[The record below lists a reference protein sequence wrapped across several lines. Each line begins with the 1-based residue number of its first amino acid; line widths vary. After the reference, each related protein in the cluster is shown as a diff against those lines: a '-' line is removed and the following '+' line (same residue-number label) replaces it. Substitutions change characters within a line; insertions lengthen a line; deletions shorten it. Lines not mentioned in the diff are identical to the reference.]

1 MDNGH
6 SVGSSDGVAASG
18 NIWSDLRDAIRGVEF
33 DYTSGRLGRAILL
46 LSVPMMLEMSMESV
60 FAIVD
65 VFFVLRLGPAAAAT
79 VGLTEALLTLLYALA
94 IGLSMGTTAMVSRR
108 VGEKDLPAAAL
119 AAFQSIALGIG
130 LAAAVGVFGG
140 VYASALLD
148 IMGATDEILEVGTGY
163 TRVLFAG
170 NVVIFLL
177 FLINAVFRG
186 AGDAFMAMRS
196 LWIANIVNI
205 VLDPCLIF
213 GLGPFPELGLTGAAV
228 ATTIGR
234 GTGVL
239 YQFRALGR
247 RSTRINITR
256 KEIRLVYGL
265 IVRLFRVSAFGIF
278 QFLVST
284 ASWVVLIR
292 IVSSFGEAAIAG
304 YTLAIRILVFFFMP
318 AWGMSNAAATLVGQN
333 LGARDPTRAEK
344 SVWMT
349 ARYNMAFLGSVG
361 LLFIFWA
368 PFFIG
373 LFTSDPDVASHG
385 IDCLRIVAYGYIVYA
400 LGMVMVQAFN
410 GAGDTVTPTIIN
422 IFAFWVVEIPL
433 AYLLAHAL
441 EMGPRGVYYAIL
453 IAETLMAFIAA
464 LAFRRGSWKTSEI

>member
-1 MDNGH
+1 
-6 SVGSSDGVAASG
+6 
-18 NIWSDLRDAIRGVEF
+18 
-33 DYTSGRLGRAILL
+33 
-46 LSVPMMLEMSMESV
+46 MMLEMSMESV
-60 FAIVD
+60 FAVVD

-94 IGLSMGTTAMVSRR
+94 IGLSMGTTAMVARR
-108 VGEKDLPAAAL
+108 VGEGELPAAAL
-119 AAFQSIALGIG
+119 AAVQAIALGIG
-130 LAAAVGVFGG
+130 IAAVVGVFGG
-140 VYASALLD
+140 IFASDLLD
-148 IMGATDEILEVGTGY
+148 IMGGTDEIIDVGTGY
-163 TRVLFAG
+163 TRVLYAG

-186 AGDAFMAMRS
+186 AGDASMAMRS
-196 LWIANIVNI
+196 LWLANLVNI
-205 VLDPCLIF
+205 ILDPCLIF

-239 YQFRALGR
+239 YQFRALAGR
-247 RSTRINITR
+247 KSRINITR
-256 KEIRLVYGL
+256 SEMRIALGVMY
-265 IVRLFRVSAFGIF
+265 RLFRVSAFGIF

-292 IVSSFGEAAIAG
+292 IVSTFGEAAIAG
-304 YTLAIRILVFFFMP
+304 YTLAIRILIFFFMP

-333 LGARDPTRAEK
+333 LGAGDPARAEK

-349 ARYNMAFLGSVG
+349 AWYNMAFLGTVG

-373 LFTSDPDVASHG
+373 LFTDDAEVAAYG
-385 IDCLRIVAYGYIVYA
+385 IDCLRIVAYGYLIYA

-422 IFAFWVVEIPL
+422 IVAFWIVEIPL
-433 AYLLAHAL
+433 AYLLAITLDA
-441 EMGPRGVYYAIL
+441 GPQGVYYAIL
-453 IAETLMAFIAA
+453 AAETLMAVIAA
-464 LAFRRGSWKTSEI
+464 IAFRRGRWKTTEI

>member
-1 MDNGH
+1 MNDRQ
-6 SVGSSDGVAASG
+6 SVDSSAGIAASG
-18 NIWSDLRDAIRGVEF
+18 NIWSDLRDAVRGVEF

-119 AAFQSIALGIG
+119 AAVQSIALGIG
-130 LAAAVGVFGG
+130 IAAGVGVFGG
-140 VYASALLD
+140 IYASGLLD
-148 IMGATDEILEVGTGY
+148 IMGATEEILLVGTGY

-239 YQFRALGR
+239 YQFRALAR
-247 RSTRINITR
+247 SSTRINITR
-256 KEIRLVYGL
+256 NEIRLVL
-265 IVRLFRVSAFGIF
+265 DVIVRLFRVSAFGIF

-333 LGARDPTRAEK
+333 LGAGNPARAEK

-349 ARYNMAFLGSVG
+349 AGYNMAFLGSVG
-361 LLFIFWA
+361 LVFILGA
-368 PFFIG
+368 EALIA
-373 LFTSDPDVASHG
+373 LFTSDAAVAAIG
-385 IDCLRIVAYGYIVYA
+385 VNCLRIVSYGYVFYA
-400 LGMVMVQAFN
+400 LGMV
-410 GAGDTVTPTIIN
+410 
-422 IFAFWVVEIPL
+422 
-433 AYLLAHAL
+433 
-441 EMGPRGVYYAIL
+441 
-453 IAETLMAFIAA
+453 
-464 LAFRRGSWKTSEI
+464 

>member
-1 MDNGH
+1 MDDRQ
-6 SVGSSDGVAASG
+6 SVDSSAGIAASG
-18 NIWSDLRDAIRGVEF
+18 NIWSDLRDAVRGVEF

-119 AAFQSIALGIG
+119 AAVQSIALGIG
-130 LAAAVGVFGG
+130 IAACVGVFGG
-140 VYASALLD
+140 IYASGLLD
-148 IMGATDEILEVGTGY
+148 IMGATEEILLVGTGY

-239 YQFRALGR
+239 YQFRALAR
-247 RSTRINITR
+247 SSTRINITR
-256 KEIRLVYGL
+256 NEIRLVL
-265 IVRLFRVSAFGIF
+265 DVIVRLFRVSAFGIF

-304 YTLAIRILVFFFMP
+304 YTLAIRILIFFFMP

-333 LGARDPTRAEK
+333 LGAGDPSRAEK
-344 SVWMT
+344 AVWMT
-349 ARYNMAFLGSVG
+349 ACRASSSSTVSTWRSFRSIRPFTITCLTLAAFAEYTSAEYG
-361 LLFIFWA
+361 L
-368 PFFIG
+368 
-373 LFTSDPDVASHG
+373 
-385 IDCLRIVAYGYIVYA
+385 
-400 LGMVMVQAFN
+400 
-410 GAGDTVTPTIIN
+410 
-422 IFAFWVVEIPL
+422 
-433 AYLLAHAL
+433 
-441 EMGPRGVYYAIL
+441 
-453 IAETLMAFIAA
+453 
-464 LAFRRGSWKTSEI
+464 